1 MGLHLIVADVTW
13 TPASFAELKTLVAQL
28 SFATRHLLRFDF
40 AQVGWTILTT
50 RNKFTIKHTFPNS
63 PADCLHK
70 SSSFLQKW
78 KLLSKEGDREEMELL
93 IARV

>member
-40 AQVGWTILTT
+40 AQ
-50 RNKFTIKHTFPNS
+50 
-63 PADCLHK
+63 
-70 SSSFLQKW
+70 KW